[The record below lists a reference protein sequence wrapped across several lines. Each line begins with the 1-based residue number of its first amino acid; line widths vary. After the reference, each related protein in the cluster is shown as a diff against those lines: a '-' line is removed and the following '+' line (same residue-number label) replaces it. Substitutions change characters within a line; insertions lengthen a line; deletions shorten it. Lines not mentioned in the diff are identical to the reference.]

1 MAITCGITTC
11 FKFPRIAALLAA
23 RIIFTSL
30 LFLLGYSRY
39 FKMLQKHPVAPCC
52 IKKYLLV
59 NRISRE
65 AM

>member
-11 FKFPRIAALLAA
+11 FKFPTKASWLAA

-39 FKMLQKHPVAPCC
+39 FKMLQKHPAATCC

-59 NRISRE
+59 NEISRE
-65 AM
+65 AV